1 MKQTGH
7 KPQATPFSL
16 SRFIKSTIGYSVI
29 FTAILGIFY
38 YADPQM
44 LEYKFLFISSVIVA
58 LILGFYHGKYKNQS
72 DVNLAVDTDV
82 DHIEEEIEEEIE
94 EISDKLHTHDK

>member
-7 KPQATPFSL
+7 KPQTTPFSL
-16 SRFIKSTIGYSVI
+16 SKFIKSTLGYLII

-38 YADPQM
+38 LISPQM

-58 LILGFYHGKYKNQS
+58 LILGFYHAKYKNQS
-72 DVNLAVDTDV
+72 DVDLAVDADIH
-82 DHIEEEIEEEIE
+82 HIEEEIEEEIE
-94 EISDKLHTHDK
+94 EVSNKLHTHDK